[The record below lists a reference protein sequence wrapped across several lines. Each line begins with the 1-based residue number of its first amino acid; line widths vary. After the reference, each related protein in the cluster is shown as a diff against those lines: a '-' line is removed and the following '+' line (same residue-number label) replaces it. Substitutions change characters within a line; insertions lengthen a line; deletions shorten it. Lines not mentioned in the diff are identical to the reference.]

1 MAEWLVLPDGKIRRV
16 VTVGTELRTYPTRLD
31 RIYAPALCEV
41 CGRTACGGGR
51 TCGSAECVDRVWS
64 LPRLPSP
71 PARTPA
77 A

>member
-16 VTVGTELRTYPTRLD
+16 VTVGTELRAYPTALE

-41 CGRTACGGGR
+41 CGRT
-51 TCGSAECVDRVWS
+51 CGSAECVERVWS
-64 LPRLPSP
+64 LPRPDL
-71 PARTPA
+71 AAGRTPA

>member
-16 VTVGTELRTYPTRLD
+16 VTVGTELRAYPTALE
-31 RIYAPALCEV
+31 RIYAPAICEV

-51 TCGSAECVDRVWS
+51 TCGSAECVERVWS
-64 LPRLPSP
+64 LPRPDL
-71 PARTPA
+71 AAGRTPA

>member
-16 VTVGTELRTYPTRLD
+16 VTVGTELRAYPTALE

-51 TCGSAECVDRVWS
+51 TCGSAECVERVGS
-64 LPRLPSP
+64 LPRPDL
-71 PARTPA
+71 AAGRTPA